1 MFRPRWQFLLVAI
14 VGLGLVGLVGLLLW
28 TEGATSQDQAWE
40 LLENVIITLLGEYP
54 DRPKTLTGQVLQL
67 LLFIFGTFV
76 FGAVI
81 GRVSSFFVMRSLQR
95 KTIMK
100 QFQDHIIICNWN
112 LKAVAILQ
120 QLIEANKQ
128 HQREIVIISTADVKL
143 PEDLQTRS
151 DIYLIQADPT
161 HHATLAKYGATQAKS
176 VILLADEDS
185 ESPDAKNALI
195 ALAIKHLEEAPGL
208 EQHIH
213 VVAELVNL
221 DRQRHLKEAGV
232 DEIISA
238 REYSS
243 GIIAQSALFKNMS
256 VVYQQLLT
264 YSEDTNEFYFIDPD
278 RYPSQLIGKTFEEL
292 SQWINQYSRKHPENP
307 VLLLG
312 VKRGNGEILLNPRHS
327 SFQHL
332 EAQDSLIVMAFKNVT
347 RLS

>member
-14 VGLGLVGLVGLLLW
+14 TSLSLVGLVGLLLW
-28 TEGATSQDQAWE
+28 IEGANSQDQAWE

-67 LLFIFGTFV
+67 LLFIFGTFA

-81 GRVSSFFVMRSLQR
+81 GRISSFFVINSLER
-95 KTIMK
+95 KTTMG
-100 QFQDHIIICNWN
+100 QFRDHLIICNWN
-112 LKAVAILQ
+112 PKAVAVLY
-120 QLIEANKQ
+120 QLLEANKQ
-128 HQREIVIISTADVKL
+128 HQREIVIISTVDVKL
-143 PEDLQTRS
+143 PEDLETRS
-151 DIYLIQADPT
+151 DIHLIQADPT

-176 VILLADEDS
+176 VILLADEGS
-185 ESPDAKNALI
+185 QSPDAKNALI
-195 ALAIKHLEEAPGL
+195 ALAIKHLEETPGRK
-208 EQHIH
+208 QNIH

-256 VVYQQLLT
+256 MVYQQLLT
-264 YSEDTNEFYFIDPD
+264 YSEDTNEFYFIEPEC
-278 RYPSQLIGKTFEEL
+278 YPSQLVGKTFEEL
-292 SQWINQYSRKHPENP
+292 SQWISQYSRKQPENP

-312 VKRGNGEILLNPRHS
+312 VKRGSGQIFLNPKPS
-327 SFQHL
+327 CFNHL
-332 EAQDSLIVMAFKNVT
+332 EAADALIIMAFKNVT